1 MAIYRAQI
9 GFPFDSALPRDVV
22 TINPH
27 YFGDNAQA
35 LADAL
40 KANLIANVQVGATV
54 PFTIKI
60 YDAQKAP
67 PSYPLATVTQLTG
80 QTTTNVPHELA
91 LCLSYYST
99 FNRPS
104 YRGRL
109 YIPAHFVG
117 GAMSLRP
124 TTTQRSNA
132 GSFANTLGKNLPSQ
146 HNWVVYSPKLG
157 QSNGVSNWW
166 VDDEWDVMRSRGL
179 KATTRTTGT
188 IP

>member
-9 GFPFDSALPRDVV
+9 GFHMDTAFPRDVV

-40 KANLIANVQVGATV
+40 KANLIANANVAQAV
-54 PFTIKI
+54 PFTVKI
-60 YDAQKAP
+60 YDAMKAP
-67 PSYPLATVTQLTG
+67 PSYPLATVSNGTG
-80 QTTTNVPHELA
+80 FAASQVPREVA

-109 YIPAHFVG
+109 YLPHTLFG
-117 GAMSLRP
+117 GGLALRP
-124 TTTQRSNA
+124 TQSQRETVGA
-132 GSFANTLGKNLPSQ
+132 FALTLAQNLPGQ
-146 HNWVVYSPKLG
+146 HNWVVFSPKLG
-157 QSNGVSNWW
+157 QSNGVTDWW
-166 VDDEWDVMRSRGL
+166 VDDEWDTVRSRGL
-179 KATTRTTGT
+179 KATTRSTGT
-188 IP
+188 VP